1 MRWTARITEE
11 GLTVAERDPVVRA
24 LAFVMQHADRVLPE
38 EAALWLSWR
47 LVTLQDAQF
56 KTVAVL
62 ASRSKLLRLL

>member
-11 GLTVAERDPVVRA
+11 GLIFAERDPVVRT
-24 LAFVMQHADRVLPE
+24 LAFVMNHADRVLPE
-38 EAALWLSWR
+38 EAALWLCWR
-47 LVTLQDAQF
+47 LTELQDLQF